1 MYPSLF
7 LNNHSDSRYAEILR
21 NPNTQLAS
29 DASSPEFKYN
39 ALYKAFEAS
48 QYAEVIKKSDGYITL
63 YNGTDI
69 VPKFELLKATAIARQ
84 DGFQAYKKALNFVSL
99 TYPNSPQGKRAQQL
113 YSTTIP
119 RLEFKQFVPDNQ
131 GANFKLLY
139 TFDQNQDDE
148 ISDIKKQ
155 LNAAIEYYTY
165 QEKMFV
171 SVDYYN
177 PSTTLVV
184 VHGLDSKLGAQ
195 GLGEV
200 LSKPQ
205 KQARKDKITSI
216 TKDFVGISSENYQI
230 VQIHKNLEAYR
241 LNPKQAPVKAES
253 AAKKTAVK
261 KTNLNKSP
269 DPDKKKALIE
279 KLKRQKK
286 AGNSKK
292 ETP

>member
-1 MYPSLF
+1 
-7 LNNHSDSRYAEILR
+7 
-21 NPNTQLAS
+21 
-29 DASSPEFKYN
+29 
-39 ALYKAFEAS
+39 
-48 QYAEVIKKSDGYITL
+48 
-63 YNGTDI
+63 
-69 VPKFELLKATAIARQ
+69 
-84 DGFQAYKKALNFVSL
+84 
-99 TYPNSPQGKRAQQL
+99 
-113 YSTTIP
+113 
-119 RLEFKQFVPDNQ
+119 
-131 GANFKLLY
+131 
-139 TFDQNQDDE
+139 
-148 ISDIKKQ
+148 
-155 LNAAIEYYTY
+155 
-165 QEKMFV
+165 MFV

-241 LNPKQAPVKAES
+241 LNPKQAPVKPES